1 MRVSSHLTARI
12 GAAVAAAAIAAT
24 GATAAANAATAAPT
38 APAKVT
44 TALSISNTT
53 PKAHRHQTTAIVTG
67 RLTAVST
74 HISPVRGMWVLLQR
88 QGPKGHWFA
97 VKADRTG
104 RHGLVAFRVHV
115 RKHAVNFR
123 LRFRGT
129 KNFAK
134 SVSVVDTIAPA
145 TAS

>member
-1 MRVSSHLTARI
+1 MPVSSYLTARI

-24 GATAAANAATAAPT
+24 GATAVANAATA

-53 PKAHRHQTTAIVTG
+53 PKAHRHQTTAIVKG
-67 RLTAVST
+67 QLTAVST
-74 HISPVRGMWVLLQR
+74 HVSPVRGVWVLLQR

-97 VKADRTG
+97 TKAERTG
-104 RHGLVAFRVHV
+104 RHGWVAFRVHV
-115 RKHAVNFR
+115 RRHAVNFR
-123 LRFRGT
+123 LVFRGT

-134 SVSVVDTIAPA
+134 SKSAVDTISPA

>member
-24 GATAAANAATAAPT
+24 GVTAVANAATA

-44 TALSISNTT
+44 TALSIRNTP
-53 PKAHRHQTTAIVTG
+53 PKAHRHQTTAIVIG

-74 HISPVRGMWVLLQR
+74 HVSPVRGMWVLLQR

-97 VKADRTG
+97 VKADKTN
-104 RHGLVAFRVHV
+104 RHGLVAFRVHI

-129 KNFAK
+129 KNFAR
-134 SVSVVDTIAPA
+134 SVSAVDTIAPA
-145 TAS
+145 TAP

>member
-24 GATAAANAATAAPT
+24 GATAVANAATA

-88 QGPKGHWFA
+88 QSPKGHWFA

-104 RHGLVAFRVHV
+104 RHGLVAFRVHI

-123 LRFRGT
+123 LLFRGT